1 MATNWLNKFISFVLH
16 IKPEVSENPDTY
28 SLRIFQAVCSCKCG
42 KFSWSDRFSNKDWA
56 LISMNSSSIN
66 SWSWG
71 SSLSLASTPRASAS
85 RPWWTSQRGE
95 KGINSIPN
103 PSRTAGTSC
112 KLKGRSHAPL
122 CCPLPVPPIKFYSY
136 QYRCFLDIVWGLN
149 LLCHSRSRN
158 WSEFLVWWTFAVT
171 QRERRG
177 LQVVQSRH
185 YTLVQSWTKSP
196 HPYLWSW

>member
-1 MATNWLNKFISFVLH
+1 MPVHCWKNMITVATITRRNIGMDLKREPMATNWLNKFISFVLH
-16 IKPEVSENPDTY
+16 VKPEVSEHPDTY

-56 LISMNSSSIN
+56 LISVNSSSIN

-71 SSLSLASTPRASAS
+71 SPLSLASTPRASAS

-103 PSRTAGTSC
+103 PSNTAGTSC

-136 QYRCFLDIVWGLN
+136 QYRCFLEIVWD
-149 LLCHSRSRN
+149 
-158 WSEFLVWWTFAVT
+158 WTHCAIVDPET
-171 QRERRG
+171 DHN
-177 LQVVQSRH
+177 S
-185 YTLVQSWTKSP
+185 
-196 HPYLWSW
+196 